1 MIQTKLLLIE
11 YSIINESKNNQ
22 WKLKTVRLI
31 RDLLAQI
38 DFGAEVVPVENANK
52 LTGLLSSLKGSD
64 LNHEEKLLVKELVTI

>member
-38 DFGAEVVPVENANK
+38 DFSAEVVPVENVNK
-52 LTGLLSSLKGSD
+52 LTGLLTSLKGSD